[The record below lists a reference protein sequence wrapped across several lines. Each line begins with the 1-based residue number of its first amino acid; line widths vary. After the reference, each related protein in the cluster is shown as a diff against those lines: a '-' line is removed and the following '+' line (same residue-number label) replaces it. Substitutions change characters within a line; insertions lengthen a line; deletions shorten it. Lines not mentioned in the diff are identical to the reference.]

1 MKISQNCLDLIKKWE
16 GLRLDAYKDPV
27 GIPTI
32 GYGTIRYPNGQKVQM
47 GDTITQQEAE
57 AFLQLECD
65 EVAEKVSKLVSGISL
80 NQNQFDAVVSLCYNI
95 GTGAFGDSTFLGE
108 LKANNFAN
116 AAKEFERWVK
126 GTQDGKMIILEG
138 LLNRR
143 KEERALFDKSG
154 GQGTPIET
162 ETSPQD
168 KVTWLEGYRDG
179 EKNVIV
185 ARNGSE
191 VVEILTLESHL
202 KEDLIAVFQQ
212 YKNALNFHFAPN
224 GKTIPSGERIAV
236 ATKEKSILKVIDPP
250 PLSRLLVLDTEG
262 TDVKK
267 LQERLND
274 LGYDAGEV
282 DGIFGKKT
290 DTAVKEFQADYF
302 GEAEADGK
310 VGPITWQKLWGD
322 TNPTSPP
329 PGTSVPGKNYLR
341 LTKTQRKDRYG
352 CYVLNLQY
360 FKDGQFKDGIE
371 VCSGQP
377 KKQFFRIGRKS
388 IALSAEPLPEGKWF
402 IHDLLWAGG
411 KDNYDGKKIHAS
423 GIGPVTI
430 PLDYI
435 GPDKTRRSAIEIHID
450 WNRKIFPGTVGC
462 IGVYTTADYKRL
474 VSWLHDTDPRDLF
487 VDWGLGTCPTP

>member
-1 MKISQNCLDLIKKWE
+1 MKISQNCLELIKKWE
-16 GLRLDAYKDPV
+16 GLSLEAYLDPV
-27 GIPTI
+27 DIPTI

-47 GDTITQQEAE
+47 GDTITEQEAE

-80 NQNQFDAVVSLCYNI
+80 NQNQFDALVSLCYNI
-95 GTGAFGDSTFLGE
+95 GTGAFEDSTLLRE

-116 AAKEFERWVK
+116 AAKEFDRWVK
-126 GTQDGKMIILEG
+126 GTKNGQLVTLPG
-138 LLNRR
+138 LVNRR
-143 KEERALFDKSG
+143 KEERALFEKSG
-154 GQGTPIET
+154 GQATPIDT

-191 VVEILTLESHL
+191 VIEILTLESHL
-202 KEDLIAVFQQ
+202 KEDLIAVLQQ

-224 GKTIPSGERIAV
+224 GKTIPSGDRIAV

-262 TDVKK
+262 SDVKK

-302 GEAEADGK
+302 GVAEADGK
-310 VGPITWQKLWGD
+310 VGPITWKKLWGD
-322 TNPTSPP
+322 VSPTLPP
-329 PGTSVPGKNYLR
+329 PTTPVPGKNYLG
-341 LTKTQRKDRYG
+341 LTKTQRKDGYG

-360 FKDGQFKDGIE
+360 FKDGEFKDAIE

-388 IALSAEPLPEGKWF
+388 IAGSAEPLPEGKWF
-402 IHDLLWAGG
+402 IHDIRWAGG
-411 KDNYDGKKIHAS
+411 KDNYDGKIHAS

-430 PLDYI
+430 PLDYV
-435 GPDKTRRSAIEIHID
+435 GPDKTGRSAIEIHID
-450 WNRKIFPGTVGC
+450 WNRKQFPGTVGC
-462 IGVYTTADYKRL
+462 IGVYTKADYKRL
-474 VSWLHDTDPRDLF
+474 VSWLRDTDPRDLF
-487 VDWGLGTCPTP
+487 VDWGLGTCPKP